1 MITEAALQMF
11 DAVRWLHGRGF
22 LHRDIKPSN
31 FRVKEGKVY
40 ITDFG
45 T

>member
-11 DAVRWLHGRGF
+11 DAVRWLHSRGF